1 MVSFYD
7 GAACVIKA
15 NILTCFFLCFLWGG
29 FFADLLKKEKILVD
43 AKVYIFG
50 MGMAQAFFKPKEL
63 PVLKQ

>member
-1 MVSFYD
+1 MYF
-7 GAACVIKA
+7 
-15 NILTCFFLCFLWGG
+15 

-50 MGMAQAFFKPKEL
+50 MGLAQAFFKPKEL

>member
-1 MVSFYD
+1 MYSPVSF
-7 GAACVIKA
+7 CVYI
-15 NILTCFFLCFLWGG
+15 F